1 MNRKQRRKP
10 LEEMNVMDDFMMN
23 ALASHPTEGEKFGR
37 TLLSVLLQKKI
48 GKITIQ
54 SQSVFQGDNPDLRGV
69 RLDVEI
75 LEKSDKE
82 GDSVVCSIYDVEMQ
96 NREEKY
102 LPIRS
107 RFYQA
112 RIDSKNLESGEKNW
126 AKLPELYVIIITS
139 YDPFGYDYMRYTVR
153 SRCVEL
159 PEMEYD
165 DGLRYIYF
173 YTKGKRGG
181 NQEIKALLNY
191 LQQSVIENVT
201 DENTQSIH
209 DSVEKIKQSAEVR
222 GKYMTIGDIM
232 DYNKEIGRE
241 EGLAEGQAQGI
252 ILAMRAMECSNKAI
266 VNRLMELCGLSK
278 EEALE
283 LLKEE

>member
-10 LEEMNVMDDFMMN
+10 LEEMNVIDDFMMN

-48 GKITIQ
+48 GSITIQ
-54 SQSVFQGDNPDLRGV
+54 PQSVFQGDTPDLRGV

-75 LEKSDKE
+75 LEKSEAE
-82 GDSVVCSIYDVEMQ
+82 GESAVLSIYDVEMQ
-96 NREEKY
+96 NREQKD
-102 LPIRS
+102 LPRRS

-112 RIDSKNLESGEKNW
+112 KIDSKNLESDEKDW
-126 AKLPELYVIIITS
+126 AKKPRVYVIIITS

-153 SRCVEL
+153 NKCVEL
-159 PEMEYD
+159 PEMEYE

-209 DSVEKIKQSAEVR
+209 ESVERIKQSAEVK
-222 GKYMTIGDIM
+222 GKYMTIGEIM

-252 ILAMRAMECSNKAI
+252 ILAMRALKCSEKAI
-266 VNRLMELCGLSK
+266 LQQLMELCQLTK

-283 LLKEE
+283 YLKQE

>member
-82 GDSVVCSIYDVEMQ
+82 GDSAVCSIYDVEMQ

-102 LPIRS
+102 LPRRS
-107 RFYQA
+107 RFYQT

-266 VNRLMELCGLSK
+266 VNQLMELCGLSK

>member
-82 GDSVVCSIYDVEMQ
+82 GDSAVCSIYDVEMQ

-266 VNRLMELCGLSK
+266 VNQLMELCGLSR

>member
-1 MNRKQRRKP
+1 M
-10 LEEMNVMDDFMMN
+10 
-23 ALASHPTEGEKFGR
+23 
-37 TLLSVLLQKKI
+37 
-48 GKITIQ
+48 
-54 SQSVFQGDNPDLRGV
+54 

-75 LEKSDKE
+75 LEKSEAE
-82 GDSVVCSIYDVEMQ
+82 GESAVCSIYDVEMQ
-96 NREEKY
+96 NREQKD
-102 LPIRS
+102 LPRRS

-112 RIDSKNLESGEKNW
+112 KIDSKNLESDEKDW
-126 AKLPELYVIIITS
+126 ANKPRVYVIIITS

-153 SRCVEL
+153 NKCVEL

-209 DSVEKIKQSAEVR
+209 ESVERIKQSAEVR
-222 GKYMTIGDIM
+222 GKYRTIGEIM

-241 EGLAEGQAQGI
+241 EGQAQGI
-252 ILAMRAMECSNKAI
+252 ILAMRALKCSEKAI
-266 VNRLMELCGLSK
+266 LQQLMELCKLTK

-283 LLKEE
+283 YLKQE

>member
-82 GDSVVCSIYDVEMQ
+82 GDSAVCSIYDVEMQ
-96 NREEKY
+96 NREEKD
-102 LPIRS
+102 LPRRS

-153 SRCVEL
+153 RRCVEL

-252 ILAMRAMECSNKAI
+252 ILVMRAMDCSDKAI
-266 VNRLMELCGLSK
+266 VNQLMELCGLSK